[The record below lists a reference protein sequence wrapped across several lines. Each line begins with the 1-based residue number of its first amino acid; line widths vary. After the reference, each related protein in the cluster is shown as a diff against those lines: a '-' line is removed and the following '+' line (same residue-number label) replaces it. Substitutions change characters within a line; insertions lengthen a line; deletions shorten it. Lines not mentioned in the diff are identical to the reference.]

1 MANQMNTH
9 TQIERLFK
17 LISESHDFQLN
28 LDYIPGTPVLEF
40 FFFYLDTCNS
50 YIGLWYWQ
58 VHTKIFNLKF

>member
-1 MANQMNTH
+1 MANQMNTHTH

-40 FFFYLDTCNS
+40 FFFIWILATPTLVFGIGRFTQRYL
-50 YIGLWYWQ
+50 I
-58 VHTKIFNLKF
+58 